1 MRTPVEVKI
10 CGLTRRCD
18 VELAAELGAGY
29 VGFVLVPASP
39 RCVPVERLRE
49 LTGGL
54 PAGVKRVGVFA
65 DADRETILRA
75 AKGNF
80 DIIQLHGEESSE
92 FAASLPYP
100 VWKAV
105 RAVAGTE
112 LEPLAEWKVERF
124 LFDAASGGSGRRC
137 DWSLA
142 AQAARRWRIM
152 LAGGLSP
159 ENIREAIQTVH
170 PVGVDLSSSLETAL
184 GIKSEEKMKTL
195 FKEIVQ

>member
-1 MRTPVEVKI
+1 MKI

-54 PAGVKRVGVFA
+54 PSGVKRVGVFA

-75 AKGNF
+75 AEGNF
-80 DIIQLHGEESSE
+80 DIIQLHGNETRE

-105 RAVAGTE
+105 RAVAGTG
-112 LEPLAEWKVERF
+112 LEPLEEWPVDRF
-124 LFDAASGGSGRRC
+124 LFDAATGGSGRRC

-142 AQAARRWRIM
+142 ARAARRWRIM

-159 ENIREAIQTVH
+159 ENIREAIRTVH
-170 PVGVDLSSSLETAL
+170 PAGVDLSSSLETAP
-184 GIKSEEKMKTL
+184 GIKSEETMRAL
-195 FKEIVQ
+195 FKEILQ

>member
-29 VGFVLVPASP
+29 VGFVMVSASP

-54 PAGVKRVGVFA
+54 PSGVKRVGVFA

-75 AKGNF
+75 AEGNF
-80 DIIQLHGEESSE
+80 DIIQLHGNETRE

-105 RAVAGTE
+105 RAVAGTG
-112 LEPLAEWKVERF
+112 LEPLEEWPVDRF
-124 LFDAASGGSGRRC
+124 LFDAATGGSGRRC

-142 AQAARRWRIM
+142 ARAARRWRIM

-159 ENIREAIQTVH
+159 ENIREAIRTVH
-170 PVGVDLSSSLETAL
+170 PAGVDLSSSLETAP
-184 GIKSEEKMKTL
+184 GIKSEETMRAL
-195 FKEIVQ
+195 FKEILQ

>member
-75 AKGNF
+75 AEGNF
-80 DIIQLHGEESSE
+80 DIIQLHG
-92 FAASLPYP
+92 
-100 VWKAV
+100 
-105 RAVAGTE
+105 
-112 LEPLAEWKVERF
+112 
-124 LFDAASGGSGRRC
+124 DRRC

-170 PVGVDLSSSLETAL
+170 PVGVDLSSSLETAP

>member
-75 AKGNF
+75 AEGNF
-80 DIIQLHGEESSE
+80 DIIQLHGEESPE

-112 LEPLAEWKVERF
+112 LAPLAEWKVERF

-170 PVGVDLSSSLETAL
+170 PVGVDLSSSLETAP

-195 FKEIVQ
+195 FEEIVQ

>member
-1 MRTPVEVKI
+1 MRTSVEVKI

-54 PAGVKRVGVFA
+54 PAGVKRVGVCA
-65 DADRETILRA
+65 DADREMILRA
-75 AKGNF
+75 AEGNF
-80 DIIQLHGEESSE
+80 DIIQLHGNETRE

-112 LEPLAEWKVERF
+112 LEPLSQWKVERF
-124 LFDAASGGSGRRC
+124 LFDAASGGSGRCC
-137 DWSLA
+137 DWNLA

-159 ENIREAIQTVH
+159 ENIREAIQMVH
-170 PVGVDLSSSLETAL
+170 PAGVDLSSSLETAP
-184 GIKSEEKMKTL
+184 GMKSEDKMREL
-195 FKEIVQ
+195 FKEMTR